1 MRNIIG
7 IVATLLLSN
16 SVACAM
22 ETQVTSVFKSELT
35 ISGQQLKLPGGDVE
49 VAVSVYDIPPGA
61 ALPEHRHASPRYG
74 YVLSGKLRVSNSE
87 TGKTQDFEAGDFV
100 IESVGQ
106 WHRGSNPSTEPL
118 KLLVIDQSP
127 NGEANVELRK

>member
-1 MRNIIG
+1 MP
-7 IVATLLLSN
+7 IV
-16 SVACAM
+16 
-22 ETQVTSVFKSELT
+22 
-35 ISGQQLKLPGGDVE
+35 
-49 VAVSVYDIPPGA
+49 PPLFRA
-61 ALPEHRHASPRYG
+61 DALGEA
-74 YVLSGKLRVSNSE
+74 LNFLRMSE
-87 TGKTQDFEAGDFV
+87 TAYYQSRLVAPWGLMMPETCPKFHFVTAGECWLQTDNEEDRRLEAGDFV

>member
-1 MRNIIG
+1 MRNVIG

-22 ETQVTSVFKSELT
+22 ETQVTSVIKSELT